1 VSDIK
6 RRKPAFAA
14 IQICTLLCCFIAATE
29 VVVARGNQESLA
41 DLKQRAAAL
50 IKESRLPEAAPLLEK
65 IVAAEP
71 TSPKNHLDL
80 AQALLALSA
89 NAKTDAEARQ
99 FRIRARAEFVKAKE
113 FGTDYTNIDAMIG
126 GLAVDGS
133 KPSDFTDNRNAEK
146 VMEEAEAAFSRG
158 DADEAFKLYQ
168 KALAIDPKLYFAAL
182 FSGDVMMQKNDLKE
196 AEVWYQRAI
205 QIDPNK
211 ETAYRYSATPLMK
224 QHKYDEALARYIEAF
239 ITEPYNRFTTG
250 GLLQW
255 AQATQKVLAHPKI
268 DIPTNI
274 TFDDKGNSKINIEA
288 GSLTGDKADPSGA
301 AWMLYGITRVVWHK
315 EKFFQTYPNEK
326 QYRHSLAEEADALRS
341 VLAVA
346 TETKSSS
353 SSKTELSPSLKML
366 KKLNDEGLLES
377 YILLARVDREIALD
391 HPAYL
396 KNNRDKLRRYV
407 VDYVAK
413 GGGN

>member
-1 VSDIK
+1 VSEIK
-6 RRKPAFAA
+6 RRKAAFAA
-14 IQICTLLCCFIAATE
+14 PQIWILLFCFLAATPA
-29 VVVARGNQESLA
+29 VVARSYQDSLA
-41 DLKQRAAAL
+41 ELKQRAAAL
-50 IKESRLPEAAPLLEK
+50 IKETRLTEAAPLLEK
-65 IVAAEP
+65 IVVAEP
-71 TSPKNHLDL
+71 ANPKNHLDL
-80 AQALLALSA
+80 ASALLALST
-89 NAKTDAEARQ
+89 NAKTDAEAKQ
-99 FRIRARAEFVKAKE
+99 LRIRARAEYVKAKE
-113 FGTDYTNIDAMIG
+113 LGTDYTNIDAVING
-126 GLAVDGS
+126 IPVDGS
-133 KPSDFTDNRNAEK
+133 PGSDFSKNATAEK

-158 DADEAFKLYQ
+158 NLDEAFKLYQ
-168 KALAIDPKLYFAAL
+168 KALAIDPKLYHAAL
-182 FSGDVMMQKNDLKE
+182 FSGDVMLQKNELKE
-196 AEVWYQRAI
+196 AEVWYERAI

-224 QHKYDEALARYIEAF
+224 QHKYEEALARYIEAY

-255 AQATQKVLAHPKI
+255 AQVTQKVLAHPKI

-274 TFDDKGNSKINIEA
+274 TFDEKGNSKINIESGA
-288 GSLTGDKADPSGA
+288 LGDKDDPSGA
-301 AWMLYGITRVVWHK
+301 AWMIYGITRVTWHK
-315 EKFFQTYPNEK
+315 EKFFKTYPDEK

-353 SSKTELSPSLKML
+353 SNKTELSPSLKML
-366 KKLNDEGLLES
+366 KKLNDEGLLEA

-396 KNNRDKLRRYV
+396 KSNRDKLRRYV
-407 VDYVAK
+407 ADYVAK